1 MPRGQDQGRDSCLD
15 LVQPSQVV
23 WDNTAA
29 PDATKGLPQPEP
41 AATAGPVQSR
51 ARFAS
56 KEQISP
62 LWQQTPTSG
71 RNSTFWFSNWTNFWA
86 GAKAFAPSPKIWFG
100 RTLQEQFDRLFSCF
114 DNYNARTL
122 DIE

>member
-71 RNSTFWFSNWTNFWA
+71 RNSTFWFSNWTNFWT
-86 GAKAFAPSPKIWFG
+86 GAKVFAPSQKFG
-100 RTLQEQFDRLFSCF
+100 SAGRYKNNSKDCF
-114 DNYNARTL
+114 LASTIAMR
-122 DIE
+122 ER